1 MAESRSVWYRG
12 RAPDSASLRAANGQ
26 NCEEACAPPNREPGC
41 NARTKALLCN
51 REHVSGVLVFS
62 VTRSEF
68 IFLFVA
74 VRGWLFMSGLPFQG
88 RLAPGNLR
96 QFRETAGG
104 FTRMED
110 EPDDLEQQLPRPV
123 KKPQAAFIHPS
134 QMPATPPDGAPA
146 AAKRSFLSKEPIFTQ
161 SQGRMAQIL
170 RDKAINES
178 SIKRARTPPSLISLT
193 VRAALLTAS
202 PMHRL
207 ARRSGRPALRA

>member
-1 MAESRSVWYRG
+1 
-12 RAPDSASLRAANGQ
+12 
-26 NCEEACAPPNREPGC
+26 
-41 NARTKALLCN
+41 
-51 REHVSGVLVFS
+51 
-62 VTRSEF
+62 
-68 IFLFVA
+68 
-74 VRGWLFMSGLPFQG
+74 
-88 RLAPGNLR
+88 
-96 QFRETAGG
+96 
-104 FTRMED
+104 MED